1 MNSARKN
8 QTGLNVTSGSKMLK
22 IGNFSPQKEARQM
35 TTKSSIMSSQPRA
48 GNKKGNMLDGQ
59 SMNIIGGEAFIRD
72 TL

>member
-48 GNKKGNMLDGQ
+48 GSKKG
-59 SMNIIGGEAFIRD
+59 
-72 TL
+72 